1 MRQNTLFQSR
11 EWYVRSNVYLW
22 NGLLHLI
29 SVLLGCDSTF
39 SSYPRRL
46 NKVAFTPED
55 FRVLNAIAQ
64 LRLQMNVTKVE
75 KFVRFSEL
83 WRRV

>member
-1 MRQNTLFQSR
+1 MNIGPTLSHR
-11 EWYVRSNVYLW
+11 VRA
-22 NGLLHLI
+22 G
-29 SVLLGCDSTF
+29 GGG
-39 SSYPRRL
+39 
-46 NKVAFTPED
+46 
-55 FRVLNAIAQ
+55 RVLNAIAQ

>member
-1 MRQNTLFQSR
+1 MGPTP
-11 EWYVRSNVYLW
+11 VVPGGGLW
-22 NGLLHLI
+22 VG
-29 SVLLGCDSTF
+29 
-39 SSYPRRL
+39 
-46 NKVAFTPED
+46 E
-55 FRVLNAIAQ
+55 RVLNAIAQ